1 MGCNFILDNND
12 RCDAK
17 YELKYIMF
25 RDPINHVT
33 KEIEL
38 CPRHFGDLIQV
49 PLLQPIKVL
58 QFKRDNLVAR
68 NARESKIAKQND
80 VPFNW
85 AERKGEVSTVT
96 ELIKQHYSYKCA
108 NVLCGRMISTLNPVY
123 CMIVFSGFGKIIN
136 KFYFC
141 SKDCNDKMKIR
152 TGALIPVIRKEIPMQ
167 EFF

>member
-1 MGCNFILDNND
+1 MIAPFTSKFFRQLKELLHWYFFSNNWYQSSCSD
-12 RCDAK
+12 S
-17 YELKYIMF
+17 
-25 RDPINHVT
+25 H
-33 KEIEL
+33 
-38 CPRHFGDLIQV
+38 LIQL
-49 PLLQPIKVL
+49 PLLQPIKLL

-68 NARESKIAKQND
+68 NARESKIAKRND

-85 AERKGEVSTVT
+85 VERQGEVSSVT
-96 ELIKQHYSYKCA
+96 ELIKKHYSFKCA

-123 CMIVFSGFGKIIN
+123 CMIVFSFLGKIIN

-141 SKDCNDKMKIR
+141 SKECNDKMKIR